1 MYEEEERPQSEKISM
16 AEGIRF
22 HDDVREESSTVP
34 GRERQRGTANGTTVW
49 PRDLREEE
57 GKENSRGC

>member
-34 GRERQRGTANGTTVW
+34 GRERQRGTANGTTV
-49 PRDLREEE
+49 
-57 GKENSRGC
+57 